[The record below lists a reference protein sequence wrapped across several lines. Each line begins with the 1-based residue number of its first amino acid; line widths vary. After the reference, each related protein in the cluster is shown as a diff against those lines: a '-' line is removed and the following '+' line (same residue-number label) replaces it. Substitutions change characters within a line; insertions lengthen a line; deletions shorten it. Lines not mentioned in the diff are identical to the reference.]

1 MTKYAWITLL
11 DGTKLYRSHME
22 FSQHVRWRYHVILY
36 HFYAKMMGGGVT
48 NKTIEFDINQLE
60 GQNKW
65 LGMSE

>member
-1 MTKYAWITLL
+1 
-11 DGTKLYRSHME
+11 
-22 FSQHVRWRYHVILY
+22 
-36 HFYAKMMGGGVT
+36 MMGGGVT